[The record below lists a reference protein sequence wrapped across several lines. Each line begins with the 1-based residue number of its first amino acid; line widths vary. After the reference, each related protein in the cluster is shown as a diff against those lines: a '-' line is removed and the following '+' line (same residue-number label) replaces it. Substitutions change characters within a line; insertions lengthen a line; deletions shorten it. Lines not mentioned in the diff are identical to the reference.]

1 MKIFQVN
8 TNNPYNFRSSSKL
21 CCKNPKIV
29 VKYGTET
36 ISYLAPK
43 IWSLVPKIVKSS
55 KTLHIVKNKINRNLI
70 VLVVY
75 VRLTCNI
82 LVSFKFPRGIQ
93 DVRKFG
99 HSALART
106 NRIYRMNY
114 FLRK

>member
-1 MKIFQVN
+1 MKNIFQVN

-21 CCKNPKIV
+21 DCRNPKI

-43 IWSLVPKIVKSS
+43 IWSLVPEIVKSS
-55 KTLHIVKNKINRNLI
+55 KILDIVKNKINRNLI

-75 VRLTCNI
+75 VRLTCNM
-82 LVSFKFPRGIQ
+82 LVSFKFLRGIQ
-93 DVRKFG
+93 HVRKFG